1 MTTHA
6 TKTQNNATYMRN
18 HATNE
23 LLLATN
29 AQFYAT
35 DYDRESLILEHFPII
50 QALCRA
56 ALAEPNEAVRRQVER
71 LRDAIAARGEVK
83 EAESLTGL
91 LSAAGRQAPMSP
103 NRLVRSRGAFG
114 GGEALTPQ
122 VGLPVDRETAVPLAS
137 VVFPGDTDPEPPILA
152 ADLRNAVRG
161 LVDEWRS
168 RERLEALRVEI
179 VRSCLVYGAP
189 GTGKTRLA
197 LWICRELKL
206 PAVVAKLDGLVS
218 SFLGTTS
225 RNIGQLFAFAARYQC
240 VLLLDEFDAIAK
252 VRDDPQEVG
261 EIKRVVNTLLQN
273 LDSRRQTGLT
283 IGVTNHEALLD
294 SAVWRRF
301 DAQLAVPKPSF
312 EARLEIV
319 RRLIPPLAFE
329 DVEMRLLA
337 WLSEGMSGADLESLI
352 LSLKKAVVLRVE
364 EVDLVALL
372 RQILVLHSGRAGSE
386 RAASLK
392 LDAARLSKV
401 LLSAPELRFHQYD
414 LATLF
419 KKNKA
424 TVSRWLRDEDAE
436 AARAAM

>member
-1 MTTHA
+1 M
-6 TKTQNNATYMRN
+6 
-18 HATNE
+18 
-23 LLLATN
+23 
-29 AQFYAT
+29 
-35 DYDRESLILEHFPII
+35 EHFPII

-71 LRDAIAARGEVK
+71 LRDAIAAQGDAK

-103 NRLVRSRGAFG
+103 SRLVRSRSAFG

-197 LWICRELKL
+197 LWICGELKL

-273 LDSRRQTGLT
+273 LDARRQTGLT

-401 LLSAPELRFHQYD
+401 LLSAPELHFHQYD

>member
-1 MTTHA
+1 
-6 TKTQNNATYMRN
+6 
-18 HATNE
+18 
-23 LLLATN
+23 
-29 AQFYAT
+29 
-35 DYDRESLILEHFPII
+35 LILEHFPII

-71 LRDAIAARGEVK
+71 LRDAIATQGEAK
-83 EAESLTGL
+83 EAESLTQL

-103 NRLVRSRGAFG
+103 SRLVRSRSAFG
-114 GGEALTPQ
+114 GGEVLTPQ

-137 VVFPGDTDPEPPILA
+137 VIFPGDGDPEPPILA
-152 ADLRNAVRG
+152 PDLRNAVRG
-161 LVDEWRS
+161 LIDEWRS

-197 LWICRELKL
+197 LWICSELKL

-273 LDSRRQTGLT
+273 LDSRRQIGLT

-329 DVEMRLLA
+329 AVEMRLLA

-352 LSLKKAVVLRVE
+352 LSLKKAVVLRGE

-386 RAASLK
+386 RVATLK

-401 LLSAPELRFHQYD
+401 LLNAPELRFHQYD

-424 TVSRWLRDEDAE
+424 TVSRWLREEDAE

>member
-1 MTTHA
+1 
-6 TKTQNNATYMRN
+6 
-18 HATNE
+18 
-23 LLLATN
+23 
-29 AQFYAT
+29 
-35 DYDRESLILEHFPII
+35 LILEHFPII
-50 QALCRA
+50 HALCRA
-56 ALAEPNEAVRRQVER
+56 ALADPNEAVRRQVER
-71 LRDAIAARGEVK
+71 LREALASKGEAK
-83 EAESLTGL
+83 EADALTQL
-91 LSAAGRQAPMSP
+91 LAASGRQVAMSP
-103 NRLVRSRGAFG
+103 SRLVRSRSGFGA
-114 GGEALTPQ
+114 GEALTPQ

-137 VVFPGDTDPEPPILA
+137 VVFPSEVDEEPPVLG
-152 ADLRNAVRG
+152 ADLGQAIRS
-161 LVDEWRS
+161 LIEEWRS

-179 VRSCLVYGAP
+179 ARSCLVYGAP

-273 LDSRRQTGLT
+273 LDARRSAGLT

-301 DAQLAVPKPSF
+301 DVQLAVPKPAF

-329 DVEMRLLA
+329 AVEMRLLA

-352 LSLKKAVVLRVE
+352 LSIKKAVVLRE
-364 EVDLVALL
+364 EEIDLVALL

-386 RAASLK
+386 RTQALK
-392 LDAARLSKV
+392 LDAARLSKM
-401 LLSAPELRFHQYD
+401 LLAAPELRLHQYD

-424 TVSRWLRDEDAE
+424 TVSRWLREENAE
-436 AARAAM
+436 GARAAM

>member
-1 MTTHA
+1 M
-6 TKTQNNATYMRN
+6 
-18 HATNE
+18 
-23 LLLATN
+23 
-29 AQFYAT
+29 
-35 DYDRESLILEHFPII
+35 EHFAIV

-56 ALAEPNEAVRRQVER
+56 ALAEPNEAIRRQVER
-71 LRDAIAARGEVK
+71 LRDAVAEKGDTN
-83 EAESLTGL
+83 EAEALSRL
-91 LSAAGRQAPMSP
+91 LSATGRQVAMSP
-103 NRLVRSRGAFG
+103 SRLVRSRSTFG
-114 GGEALTPQ
+114 HGEALTPQ

-137 VVFPGDTDPEPPILA
+137 VMFPSDAEDEPPVLS
-152 ADLRNAVRG
+152 ADLGQAIRG
-161 LVDEWRS
+161 FIEEWRS

-179 VRSCLVYGAP
+179 ARSFLIYGAP

-197 LWICRELKL
+197 LWICHELKL

-273 LDSRRQTGLT
+273 LDARRAVGLT

-301 DAQLAVPKPSF
+301 DVQLAVPKPSF
-312 EARLEIV
+312 DARLEIV
-319 RRLIPPLAFE
+319 RRLIQPLAFE
-329 DVEMRLLA
+329 AVEIRLLA

-352 LSLKKAVVLRVE
+352 LSIKKAVVLRGE
-364 EVDLVALL
+364 DMDLVALL
-372 RQILVLHSGRAGSE
+372 RQILLLHSGRAASE
-386 RAASLK
+386 RTASLK
-392 LDAARLSKV
+392 LDAAQLSKV
-401 LLSAPELRFHQYD
+401 LLNATELRFHQSD

-424 TVSRWLRDEDAE
+424 TVSRWLREEDTE
-436 AARAAM
+436 CARAAM